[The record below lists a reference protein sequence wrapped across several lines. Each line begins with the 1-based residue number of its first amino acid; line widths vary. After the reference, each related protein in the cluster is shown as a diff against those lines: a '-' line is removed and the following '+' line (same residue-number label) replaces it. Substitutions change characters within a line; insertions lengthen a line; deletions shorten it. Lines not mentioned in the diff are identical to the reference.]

1 MMLNAA
7 GWRRFG
13 AGTLLAGALVVAAA
27 APAAAQN
34 PGPDLFVSFDRE
46 PVAEVDNSGVT
57 LGMYVYNYGDA
68 PASDVTIVVDATGV
82 DDAVQLA
89 AGYHPGCEIAD
100 RVVSCAYGALAAGL
114 TDHIYPVRLV
124 SRAGATPGDA
134 GTMTVT
140 ISSAE
145 QDANPANNTET
156 IPVTVLASGPDLVA
170 MVDDIN
176 TTAEPVGPGDTA
188 PLYAA
193 VLNEGDSTADS
204 YTIGLDLPTGVGFVD
219 QYTDCDYTSYW
230 PDDQQVEGYAYGPS
244 RVSCALTIPLAPGET
259 LFLVDEQGESL
270 FDLYFGNNLA
280 GPGETSGS
288 FEARLV
294 AEDPAQAQARASTA
308 GGKSINEALAK
319 AQASAGRSAASL
331 LEKIDTED
339 NVDYFAVHTK
349 PNTFDIAVTAE
360 PVTGEPGE
368 TVDLTFT
375 VVNNGP
381 SDGGGPGVTVTA
393 PSGTVLL
400 PSDWCY
406 TEGEP
411 GTRLPESP
419 ALRCNFESLF
429 PATASGGGQIT
440 HTLQLKIKSAPGT
453 DGTIV
458 ADSGGPS
465 TESDPS
471 NNTVAIVFTGAGDDP
486 DDEPGGGGA
495 GDGDYLPIT
504 GAPVGTAAG
513 VGTVA
518 VALGVALL
526 LLTVRRQTGSR
537 PGRPPAGA
545 GSRT

>member
-176 TTAEPVGPGDTA
+176 SAADPVGPGDTA

-219 QYTDCDYTSYW
+219 QYTDCDYVSYW
-230 PDDQQVEGYAYGPS
+230 PNDPKTEGYAYGPS

-288 FEARLV
+288 FEVRLGGGGGS
-294 AEDPAQAQARASTA
+294 PMRASTA
-308 GGKSINEALAK
+308 SGKSINEALAK
-319 AQASAGRSAASL
+319 AQLSAGRSAAAL
-331 LEKIDTED
+331 LEEIDTED

-360 PVTGEPGE
+360 PVTGAPGE

-400 PSDWCY
+400 PSDWCH

-429 PATASGGGQIT
+429 PATASGGGRIT
-440 HTLQLKIKSAPGT
+440 HTLQLKIKSTPGT

-458 ADSGGPS
+458 AESVGPS

-486 DDEPGGGGA
+486 DGEPGGGGA
-495 GDGDYLPIT
+495 GDGDELPIT
-504 GAPVGTAAG
+504 GASVGTVVG
-513 VGTVA
+513 VGAVA

-526 LLTVRRQTGSR
+526 LTVRRRATVTVCA
-537 PGRPPAGA
+537 PE
-545 GSRT
+545 